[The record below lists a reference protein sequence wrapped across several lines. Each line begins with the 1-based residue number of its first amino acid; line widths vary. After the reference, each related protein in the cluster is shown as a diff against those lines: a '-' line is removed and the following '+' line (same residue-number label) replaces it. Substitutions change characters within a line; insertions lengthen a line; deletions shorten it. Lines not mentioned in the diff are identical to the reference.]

1 MCIMNNLIYINFND
15 SVLTELNN
23 AVDILSSKK
32 TVAYKYFNGNIV
44 ELEKYLNDANYYN
57 SSKILANEAT
67 QLELFS

>member
-1 MCIMNNLIYINFND
+1 MNNIINVNFND
-15 SVLTELNN
+15 SVINELNE
-23 AVDILSSKK
+23 AVDIISSKK

>member
-1 MCIMNNLIYINFND
+1 MCIMNNLIHINFND

-44 ELEKYLNDANYYN
+44 EL
-57 SSKILANEAT
+57 
-67 QLELFS
+67 

>member
-1 MCIMNNLIYINFND
+1 
-15 SVLTELNN
+15 
-23 AVDILSSKK
+23 LSSKK

-57 SSKILANEAT
+57 SSKILINEAT